1 MPTLYN
7 VFHLPD
13 IGFGTFPQKE
23 ELRESLPIAI
33 HCGFRLVD
41 FSDNYLNE
49 SYAQEGIDSSGDD
62 SVIIVTKFSQ
72 PLRTFALKTCVE
84 ESRQNWAEK
93 PTFTCCI
100 GPFHSSG
107 SRHGRQIEDLHL
119 SRPMRT

>member
-23 ELRESLPIAI
+23 ELREFLPIAI

-49 SYAQEGIDSSGDD
+49 SYAQEGI
-62 SVIIVTKFSQ
+62 
-72 PLRTFALKTCVE
+72 ALLGLADE
-84 ESRQNWAEK
+84 EDYDNDQRVRMERQY
-93 PTFTCCI
+93 TGI
-100 GPFHSSG
+100 
-107 SRHGRQIEDLHL
+107 R
-119 SRPMRT
+119 